1 MEKSLNNTRAK
12 IRHCCCRLAGPPPPL
27 SDTHAG
33 FDGSEG
39 GCEKR
44 VGQVEALQVQMEE
57 QTRHTKEQLE
67 TLLEDRR
74 IKAEEAETQR
84 IRDQEQ
90 IRALTDRW
98 VAFQKK

>member
-12 IRHCCCRLAGPPPPL
+12 IRHCCCRLAGPSL

-39 GCEKR
+39 GCGKL

-57 QTRHTKEQLE
+57 QTRHTKEQVE

-98 VAFQKK
+98 LAFQKK

>member
-1 MEKSLNNTRAK
+1 
-12 IRHCCCRLAGPPPPL
+12 
-27 SDTHAG
+27 
-33 FDGSEG
+33 
-39 GCEKR
+39 
-44 VGQVEALQVQMEE
+44 MEE

-98 VAFQKK
+98 AAFQKK